1 MTGPAPF
8 TRLTPRS
15 RADHVRDQLA
25 AAIRRGTYPVG
36 SKLPTERELTEML
49 GVSRVSVREGIRS
62 LEAVGLVEVR
72 HGNGCY
78 VIEPSRRPTLDLI
91 DWLGA
96 HRSEVLEML
105 VVRGAL
111 DEVAAREAARRHDPR
126 YIEAIRAAHAGF
138 VAETEQAEP
147 DLDRLAELD
156 IAFHLSIADA
166 SRSALLIDL
175 LGELH
180 QHLTPAR
187 RAGFEHDGQVRR
199 SAEEHHAIL
208 DAIAAGD
215 EEAARRCVAH
225 HIERVRDILR
235 SHEQ

>member
-1 MTGPAPF
+1 MSEPVPF
-8 TRLTPRS
+8 TRLPARS
-15 RADHVRDQLA
+15 RADHVRDQLS

-78 VIEPSRRPTLDLI
+78 VSEPSRRPTHDLI

-96 HRSEVLEML
+96 HRTEALEML

-111 DEVAAREAARRHDPR
+111 DEVAACEAARRRDPLS
-126 YIEAIRAAHAGF
+126 IAAIRAAHAAF
-138 VAETEQAEP
+138 VAEAEQPKP

-156 IAFHLSIADA
+156 IAFHLAIADA
-166 SRSALLIDL
+166 SRSTLLIDL

-187 RAGFEHDGQVRR
+187 RAGFEPDGQVLR
-199 SAEEHHAIL
+199 SADEHQEIL
-208 DAIAAGD
+208 DAVAAGD
-215 EEAARRCVAH
+215 EESARRRVAH
-225 HIERVRDILR
+225 HIERVREILR
-235 SHEQ
+235 SREP